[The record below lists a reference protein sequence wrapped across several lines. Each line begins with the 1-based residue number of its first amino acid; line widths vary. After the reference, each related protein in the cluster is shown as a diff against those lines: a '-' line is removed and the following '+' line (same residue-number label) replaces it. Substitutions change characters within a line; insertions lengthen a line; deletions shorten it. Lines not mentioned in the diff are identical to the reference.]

1 MSNYISDKVKKTLF
15 AQSMNCCEFPECN
28 EPIVDE
34 KGIVKGEI
42 CHIEGSRGPRFN
54 ESLSNEQIN
63 SIDNLILLCPNHH
76 TVIDKDIENYTV
88 EKIKKWKNKNQDQY
102 LKFIENLSL
111 KETLI
116 DRTES
121 QFIKPYTNLN
131 KFKDTFRHEDY
142 IIEDYKKDIDQFSL
156 ELKDLTKETRKLYV
170 DLIKKSDENGEITIR
185 KLEDDYHPKDILH
198 DKIKILRDTQLL
210 YVETEDCERG
220 YYIGLSGDLF
230 HDLKIMYAQNKL
242 NLEKLIMDLDFSELD
257 S

>member
-88 EKIKKWKNKNQDQY
+88 EKIKKWKNKNQEQFS
-102 LKFIENLSL
+102 KFIEKLPL
-111 KETLI
+111 KETLS

-121 QFIKPYTNLN
+121 QYIKRYTNLN
-131 KFKDTFRHEDY
+131 KFKDILGYEEY
-142 IIEDYKKDIDQFSL
+142 IVEDYKKDIDQFSL

-170 DLIKKSDENGEITIR
+170 NLIKKSDENREITIR
-185 KLEDDYHPKDILH
+185 KLEDDYNSKDILH
-198 DKIKILRDTQLL
+198 DKIKILRDTNLL
-210 YVETEDCERG
+210 YVETEDYERG
-220 YYIGLSGDLF
+220 NYIGLNGDLL
-230 HDLKIMYAQNKL
+230 HDLKVMYEKNKL

>member
-1 MSNYISDKVKKTLF
+1 MSNYISDKVKKALF

-28 EPIVDE
+28 EPIVDK

-76 TVIDKDIENYTV
+76 TEIDKDVENYTV
-88 EKIKKWKNKNQDQY
+88 EKIKNWKNGNQKQY
-102 LKFIENLSL
+102 LKSIENLSL

-121 QFIKPYTNLN
+121 QSIEQYTNLN

-142 IIEDYKKDIDQFSL
+142 IIEDIKKDIDQFSHEL
-156 ELKDLTKETRKLYV
+156 EDLTKETRKLYV
-170 DLIKKSDENGEITIR
+170 NLIKKSDENREITIR
-185 KLEDDYHPKDILH
+185 KLEDDYNSKDILH
-198 DKIKILRDTQLL
+198 DKIKILRDTNLL
-210 YVETEDCERG
+210 YVETEDYEKG
-220 YYIGLSGDLF
+220 NYIVLNGDLL
-230 HDLKIMYAQNKL
+230 HELKAMYEQNKL
-242 NLEKLIMDLDFSELD
+242 NLEKLIVDLDFSELD